1 VIDVSQVK
9 YAAFRDPDGN
19 NWLLQQFPRALQ
31 QPGQNLYQAETNT
44 GEDVAE
50 RARAALRPRGRW
62 PPSGEPSAP
71 THGGGDAF

>member
-9 YAAFRDPDGN
+9 YAAFVIR
-19 NWLLQQFPRALQ
+19 WQQLAVAAVPRALQ
-31 QPGQNLYQAETNT
+31 QPGQNIYQAETNT

-62 PPSGEPSAP
+62 PA
-71 THGGGDAF
+71 